1 MTDPIGSGFDPL
13 QGLRQTTTSAP
24 TSAPASQPAP
34 EKGFREYLLNSL
46 EKVNQ
51 LQTEAD
57 AGVQKL
63 LTGETDNV
71 AEVFSTSRKAGVAF
85 DLLMEIRN
93 KLMDA
98 YTEIRQMRV

>member
-1 MTDPIGSGFDPL
+1 MADLRIGADLSSL
-13 QGLRQTTTSAP
+13 QGIQRATTQSP
-24 TSAPASQPAP
+24 TARPAEVEGRDFKS
-34 EKGFREYLLNSL
+34 FLLDSL
-46 EKVNQ
+46 EKVNR
-51 LQTEAD
+51 LQSEAD

-71 AEVFSTSRKAGVAF
+71 AEVLSATKKAEIAF

-98 YTEIRQMRV
+98 YTEVKQIRV

>member
-1 MTDPIGSGFDPL
+1 MADPISLAGAFDQL
-13 QGLRQTTTSAP
+13 RGL
-24 TSAPASQPAP
+24 QPALDPAQPTQPSRPP
-34 EKGFREYLLNSL
+34 EKGFREFLLDSL

-63 LTGETDNV
+63 LTGQTDNV
-71 AEVFSTSRKAGVAF
+71 AEVFSASRKAGIAF

-98 YTEIRQMRV
+98 YTEIQQMRV

>member
-1 MTDPIGSGFDPL
+1 MADPTIYQAGLTPL
-13 QGLRQTTTSAP
+13 RPIQPTTAP
-24 TSAPASQPAP
+24 TTKPVAPAEGKDFSA
-34 EKGFREYLLNSL
+34 YLLESL

-51 LQTEAD
+51 LQQEAD

-71 AEVFSTSRKAGVAF
+71 AEVFSATRKAGIAF

-98 YTEIRQMRV
+98 YTELRQLRV

>member
-1 MTDPIGSGFDPL
+1 MSDPTIGNVSSTPFIKPL
-13 QGLRQTTTSAP
+13 GDCSP
-24 TSAPASQPAP
+24 TGKSSCAEGKDFQS
-34 EKGFREYLLNSL
+34 YLLESL
-46 EKVNQ
+46 DKVNQ

-57 AGVQKL
+57 VGVEKL

-71 AEVFSTSRKAGVAF
+71 AEVFSASRKAGVAF

-98 YTEIRQMRV
+98 YNEMKQMRV

>member
-1 MTDPIGSGFDPL
+1 MSDPTIGFSQLPGIRPIDQP
-13 QGLRQTTTSAP
+13 GVS
-24 TSAPASQPAP
+24 SPASKSTVPAGK
-34 EKGFREYLLNSL
+34 EFRAYLLESL
-46 EKVNQ
+46 DKVNQ

-63 LTGETDNV
+63 VTGETDNV
-71 AEVFSTSRKAGVAF
+71 AEVFSASRKAGIAF

-98 YTEIRQMRV
+98 YTELKQMRV

>member
-1 MTDPIGSGFDPL
+1 MADPTIGSGLTSVQSIAPL
-13 QGLRQTTTSAP
+13 TTSFPVSKPAAAP
-24 TSAPASQPAP
+24 GKEFKT
-34 EKGFREYLLNSL
+34 YLLESL

-63 LTGETDNV
+63 MTGQTDNV
-71 AEVFSTSRKAGVAF
+71 AEVFTATRKAGIAF

-98 YTEIRQMRV
+98 YSELRQMRV

>member
-1 MTDPIGSGFDPL
+1 MSDPTIGDSGLGALRPIGQPATPVTRTG
-13 QGLRQTTTSAP
+13 
-24 TSAPASQPAP
+24 APA
-34 EKGFREYLLNSL
+34 EKDFQSFLMASL

-51 LQTEAD
+51 LQLEAD

-63 LTGETDNV
+63 LTGQTDNV
-71 AEVFSTSRKAGVAF
+71 SEVFSAARKAGIAF

-98 YTEIRQMRV
+98 YTELRQMRV